1 MQTTP
6 EMEVSET
13 GISEDQAAQEMLKR
27 WGSADESPEPE
38 DEEETSEQPEQSQD
52 DAPEESE
59 ESDEGSESDDV
70 EIDVGGEKFKLPPV
84 LAAEA
89 KRIESKVKEI
99 EAGATR
105 KFQEAADLRRV
116 AESQIEAAKQLQKVS
131 GEQADLIADHRLVT
145 RQLEQLEKVDWNSLV
160 NNDPVEATRLNVQ
173 FNQLNAAKARIEQA
187 YQGAL
192 QKSQGVQAQIDG
204 ARLQQLNE
212 FAQKNVKGW
221 SQEYSETLLDFSVKQ
236 LGLDAEFVRQNISE
250 ALIKG
255 LDLAYKGWKVQSTDP
270 KSKLVQTGK
279 TLKPGGNTGVKTNA
293 AITAEKAN
301 KRLQQSGK
309 VEDAVAALLARSS
322 LKRR

>member
-6 EMEVSET
+6 EMEVSEG
-13 GISEDQAAQEMLKR
+13 GITEAQGAEEMLKR
-27 WGSADESPEPE
+27 WGAKEEAPAP
-38 DEEETSEQPEQSQD
+38 EEEEAEEPAEQSQD
-52 DAPEESE
+52 DEPQDESE
-59 ESDEGSESDDV
+59 SEDEGQSDDV

-84 LAAEA
+84 IAAEA

-131 GEQADLIADHRLVT
+131 SEQADLIADHRLVT

-160 NNDPVEATRLNVQ
+160 TNDPVEATRLNVQ

-187 YQGAL
+187 YQSAL
-192 QKSQGVQAQIDG
+192 QKSQGVQSQIDG
-204 ARLQQLNE
+204 AKLERLNE
-212 FAQKNVKGW
+212 YAQKNVKGW
-221 SQEYSETLLDFSVKQ
+221 SQEYSETLLNFSVKQ
-236 LGLDAEFVRQNISE
+236 LGLDADFVRQNISE

-270 KSKLVQTGK
+270 KAKMVQTGK
-279 TLKPGGNTGVKTNA
+279 TLKPGGNAGVKTNA
-293 AITAEKAN
+293 MMTADKASS
-301 KRLQQSGK
+301 KLKQSGK
-309 VEDAVAALLARSS
+309 VEDAVAAILARSS
-322 LKRR
+322 VKRR

>member
-1 MQTTP
+1 
-6 EMEVSET
+6 
-13 GISEDQAAQEMLKR
+13 
-27 WGSADESPEPE
+27 
-38 DEEETSEQPEQSQD
+38 
-52 DAPEESE
+52 
-59 ESDEGSESDDV
+59 
-70 EIDVGGEKFKLPPV
+70 
-84 LAAEA
+84 
-89 KRIESKVKEI
+89 
-99 EAGATR
+99 
-105 KFQEAADLRRV
+105 
-116 AESQIEAAKQLQKVS
+116 
-131 GEQADLIADHRLVT
+131 
-145 RQLEQLEKVDWNSLV
+145 
-160 NNDPVEATRLNVQ
+160 LNVQ

-270 KSKLVQTGK
+270 KSKLVPTGK
-279 TLKPGGNTGVKTNA
+279 TLKPSGNTGVKTNA
-293 AITAEKAN
+293 AITADKAN

-322 LKRR
+322 VKRR

>member
-6 EMEVSET
+6 AMEVSET

-27 WGSADESPEPE
+27 WGSDDESPEPE

-84 LAAEA
+84 FAAEA

-160 NNDPVEATRLNVQ
+160 TNDPVEATRLNVQ

-187 YQGAL
+187 YQSAL

-270 KSKLVQTGK
+270 KSKLVPTGK
-279 TLKPGGNTGVKTNA
+279 TLKPSGNTGVKTNA
-293 AITAEKAN
+293 AITADKAN

-322 LKRR
+322 VKRR

>member
-6 EMEVSET
+6 AMEVSET

-27 WGSADESPEPE
+27 WGSDDESPEPE
-38 DEEETSEQPEQSQD
+38 DEDETSEQPEQSQD

-270 KSKLVQTGK
+270 KSKLVPTGK
-279 TLKPGGNTGVKTNA
+279 TLKPSGNTGVKTNA
-293 AITAEKAN
+293 AITADKAN

-322 LKRR
+322 VKRR